1 MKNISR
7 RGFIS
12 GTASVVGAGVSLRI
26 LTACGDSPTS
36 VQDSPT
42 DSLVAPS
49 SDQVVDEV
57 PDQTT
62 DQITDLPSDIQLVQ
76 RFPQV
81 LVPGEVRLPI
91 SLAQQSG
98 IITTDSDFKFP
109 ETLSAKIVDLS
120 TDKVVIENI
129 SAKLH
134 GAEISLPYY
143 PFYAKIAA
151 AGNYVLIVSGGPQ
164 DGAAF
169 SVLERN
175 QVLVP
180 KTGDSLSS
188 FDTPTFD
195 NALGVDPI
203 CTRQPKPCPFH
214 EVTLSAALKLGL
226 PVAYLVGTPSHCS
239 TGTCSPAL
247 DGLIEVAT
255 RVGNRVAFVHAE
267 VYADKAATVI
277 APAVKAL
284 GLTFEPTLF
293 IVDANS
299 KVVQRLDAVFDSLE
313 ITEALKR
320 AGVS

>member
-12 GTASVVGAGVSLRI
+12 GGASVVGAGVSLRI
-26 LTACGDSPTS
+26 LTACGDSSTS

-42 DSLVAPS
+42 DSLVASS
-49 SDQVVDEV
+49 SDQVVGEV
-57 PDQTT
+57 A

-109 ETLSAKIVDLS
+109 ESLSAKIVDLS
-120 TDKVVIENI
+120 TDKVIIENI

-134 GAEISLPYY
+134 GVKISLPYY
-143 PFYAKIAA
+143 PFYAEIAA

-180 KTGDSLSS
+180 KTGDSLPS
-188 FDTPTFD
+188 FDTPTFAD
-195 NALGVDPI
+195 HRQVEPI

-214 EVTLSAALKLGL
+214 EVTLSDALKLGV

-255 RVGNRVAFVHAE
+255 RVGNRAAFVHAE
-267 VYADKAATVI
+267 VYADKAAIVI

-284 GLTFEPTLF
+284 GLTVEPTLF
-293 IVDANS
+293 IVDATGEII
-299 KVVQRLDAVFDSLE
+299 QRLDAVFDSLE
-313 ITEALKR
+313 ITEALAR

>member
-12 GTASVVGAGVSLRI
+12 ASASVVGAGVSLRI
-26 LTACGDSPTS
+26 LTAFGDSSTS

-42 DSLVAPS
+42 DSLVAS
-49 SDQVVDEV
+49 GSDQVVDEV
-57 PDQTT
+57 A

-109 ETLSAKIVDLS
+109 ESLSAKIVDLS
-120 TDKVVIENI
+120 NDKVIIENI

-134 GAEISLPYY
+134 GVEISLPYY
-143 PFYAKIAA
+143 PFYAEIAA

-180 KTGDSLSS
+180 KTGDSLPS
-188 FDTPTFD
+188 FDTPTFAD
-195 NALGVDPI
+195 HRQVEPI
-203 CTRQPKPCPFH
+203 CTRQPKPCAFH
-214 EVTLSAALKLGL
+214 EVTLSDALKLGV

-255 RVGNRVAFVHAE
+255 RVGNRAAFVHAE

-293 IVDANS
+293 IVDATGEII
-299 KVVQRLDAVFDSLE
+299 QRLDAVFDSLE
-313 ITEALKR
+313 ITDALAR

>member
-12 GTASVVGAGVSLRI
+12 ASASVVGAGVSLRI
-26 LTACGDSPTS
+26 LTACGDSSTS

-42 DSLVAPS
+42 DSLVAS
-49 SDQVVDEV
+49 SSNQVVGEV
-57 PDQTT
+57 A

-109 ETLSAKIVDLS
+109 ESLSAKIVDLS
-120 TDKVVIENI
+120 NDKVIIENI

-134 GAEISLPYY
+134 GVEISLPYY
-143 PFYAKIAA
+143 PFYAEIAA

-180 KTGDSLSS
+180 KTGDSLPS
-188 FDTPTFD
+188 FDTPTFAD
-195 NALGVDPI
+195 HRQVEPI

-214 EVTLSAALKLGL
+214 EVTLSDALKLGV

-247 DGLIEVAT
+247 DGLIEVAS
-255 RVGNRVAFVHAE
+255 RIVGSAVFVHAE

-293 IVDANS
+293 IVDATGEII
-299 KVVQRLDAVFDSLE
+299 QRLDAVFDSLE
-313 ITEALKR
+313 ITEALAR

>member
-12 GTASVVGAGVSLRI
+12 ASASVVGAGVSLRI
-26 LTACGDSPTS
+26 LTACGDSSTS

-42 DSLVAPS
+42 DSLVASS
-49 SDQVVDEV
+49 SDQVVGEV
-57 PDQTT
+57 A

-109 ETLSAKIVDLS
+109 ESLSAKIVDLS
-120 TDKVVIENI
+120 NDKVIIENI

-134 GAEISLPYY
+134 GVKISLPYY
-143 PFYAKIAA
+143 PFYAEIAA

-180 KTGDSLSS
+180 KTGDSLPS
-188 FDTPTFD
+188 FDTPTFAD
-195 NALGVDPI
+195 HRQVEPI

-214 EVTLSAALKLGL
+214 EVTLSDALKLGV

-255 RVGNRVAFVHAE
+255 RVGNRAAFVHAE

-293 IVDANS
+293 IVDATGEII
-299 KVVQRLDAVFDSLE
+299 QRLDAVFDSLE
-313 ITEALKR
+313 ITEALAR

>member
-12 GTASVVGAGVSLRI
+12 ASASVVGAGVSLRI
-26 LTACGDSPTS
+26 LTACGDSSTS

-42 DSLVAPS
+42 DSLVASS
-49 SDQVVDEV
+49 SDQVVGEV
-57 PDQTT
+57 A

-109 ETLSAKIVDLS
+109 ESLSAKIVDLS
-120 TDKVVIENI
+120 NDKVIIENI

-134 GAEISLPYY
+134 GVKISLPYY
-143 PFYAKIAA
+143 PFYAEIAA

-180 KTGDSLSS
+180 KTGDSLPS
-188 FDTPTFD
+188 FDTPTFAD
-195 NALGVDPI
+195 HRQVEPI

-214 EVTLSAALKLGL
+214 EVTLSDALKLGV

-255 RVGNRVAFVHAE
+255 RVGNRAAFVHAE

-293 IVDANS
+293 IVDATGEII
-299 KVVQRLDAVFDSLE
+299 QRLDAVFDSLE
-313 ITEALKR
+313 ITDALAR

>member
-12 GTASVVGAGVSLRI
+12 ASASVVGAGVSLRI
-26 LTACGDSPTS
+26 LTACGDSSTS

-42 DSLVAPS
+42 DSLVASS
-49 SDQVVDEV
+49 SDQVVGEV
-57 PDQTT
+57 A

-109 ETLSAKIVDLS
+109 ESLSAKIVDLS
-120 TDKVVIENI
+120 TDKVIIENI

-134 GAEISLPYY
+134 GVKISLPYY
-143 PFYAKIAA
+143 PFYAEIAA
-151 AGNYVLIVSGGPQ
+151 AGNYLLIVSGGPQ

-180 KTGDSLSS
+180 KTGDSLPS
-188 FDTPTFD
+188 FDTPTFAD
-195 NALGVDPI
+195 HRQVEPI

-214 EVTLSAALKLGL
+214 EVTLSDALKLGV

-255 RVGNRVAFVHAE
+255 RVGNRAAFVHAE

-293 IVDANS
+293 IVDATGEII
-299 KVVQRLDAVFDSLE
+299 QRLDAVFDSLE
-313 ITEALKR
+313 ITEALAR